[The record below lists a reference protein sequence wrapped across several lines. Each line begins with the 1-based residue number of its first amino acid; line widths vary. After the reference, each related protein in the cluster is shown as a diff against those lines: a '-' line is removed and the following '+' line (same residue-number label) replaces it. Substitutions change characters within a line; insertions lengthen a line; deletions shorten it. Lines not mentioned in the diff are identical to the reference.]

1 MNFRIGNGIDCHEL
15 VPNKKLILGGIL
27 IDSKL
32 GSSGHSD
39 GDAVIH
45 ALVDSMLG
53 ALALGDIGT
62 FFPSNEKKWKN
73 ADSSIF
79 LDFAKKKIIDYGYV
93 ISNTDITIV
102 LQSPYLKDYI
112 YDIRN
117 SLATT
122 LDITISSVSVKAT
135 TTDKLGFVGKNKGV
149 VALVST
155 LLMENVG

>member
-15 VPNKKLILGGIL
+15 VPNEKLILGGIL

-79 LDFAKKKIIDYGYV
+79 LDFAKKKMIDCGYV
-93 ISNTDITIV
+93 VNNTDITIV

-122 LDITISSVSVKAT
+122 LNISIECISVKAT
-135 TTDKLGFVGKNKGV
+135 TTDRLGFVGKNKGV
-149 VALVST
+149 VTLAST
-155 LLMENVG
+155 LLIKNVN

>member
-1 MNFRIGNGIDCHEL
+1 MDCHEL

-27 IDSKL
+27 IDSKI

-39 GDAVIH
+39 GDVVIH
-45 ALVDSMLG
+45 ALVDSILG
-53 ALALGDIGT
+53 SLALGDIGT

-79 LDFAKKKIIDYGYV
+79 LDFAKNKIIDYGYV
-93 ISNTDITIV
+93 LSNTDITIV
-102 LQSPYLKDYI
+102 LQFPHLKDYI

-122 LDITISSVSVKAT
+122 LDISISNVSVKAT
-135 TTDKLGFVGKNKGV
+135 TTDRLGFVGENKGI

-155 LLMENVG
+155 LLMKNVD